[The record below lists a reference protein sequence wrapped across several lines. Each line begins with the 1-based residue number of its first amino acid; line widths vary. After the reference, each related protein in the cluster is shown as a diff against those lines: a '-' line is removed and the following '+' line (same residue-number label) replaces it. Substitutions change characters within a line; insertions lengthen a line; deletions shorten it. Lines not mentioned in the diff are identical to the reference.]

1 MTITFLM
8 LAVGIIM
15 GVTEYWVI
23 GNFLQQG
30 MPKQTAMMIAFSFL
44 SAGIIFIVIGSLDL
58 GLAFILYLGIP
69 VVICAVLSLIRV
81 ARITPKS

>member
-8 LAVGIIM
+8 LAVGTVM

-69 VVICAVLSLIRV
+69 VVICAVLSLIRI
-81 ARITPKS
+81 ARIVPKS

>member
-8 LAVGIIM
+8 LAVGIVM

-81 ARITPKS
+81 ARIVPKR

>member
-8 LAVGIIM
+8 LAVGIVM

-69 VVICAVLSLIRV
+69 VVICAILSLIRV

>member
-8 LAVGIIM
+8 LAVGIVM

-81 ARITPKS
+81 ARIVPKS

>member
-8 LAVGIIM
+8 LAVGTVM

-81 ARITPKS
+81 ARIVPKS

>member
-1 MTITFLM
+1 MAMTFLM
-8 LAVGIIM
+8 LAVGIVM

-23 GNFLQQG
+23 GNFLRQG

-69 VVICAVLSLIRV
+69 VVICAALSLIRV
-81 ARITPKS
+81 ARVVPKS

>member
-8 LAVGIIM
+8 LAVGIVM

-69 VVICAVLSLIRV
+69 VVICAVLSLIRI
-81 ARITPKS
+81 ARIVPKS

>member
-1 MTITFLM
+1 MAITFLM
-8 LAVGIIM
+8 LAVGIVM
-15 GVTEYWVI
+15 GITEYWVI
-23 GNFLQQG
+23 GNFLRQG

-44 SAGIIFIVIGSLDL
+44 SAGIIFIVLGSLDL

-81 ARITPKS
+81 ARVVPKS

>member
-8 LAVGIIM
+8 LAVGIVM

-44 SAGIIFIVIGSLDL
+44 SVGIIFIVIGSLDL